1 METTN
6 SPTPKMRVLT
16 VSFLVTIVIVSRAQ
30 ISDNGGKS
38 IEVKLARP
46 ISVMDIPQIILAL
59 DKTLLVQ

>member
-1 METTN
+1 
-6 SPTPKMRVLT
+6 MRVLT